1 MSEKWVVNASPL
13 IVLGKIGQINLL
25 NSLAKEIVVPSA
37 VAEEIKAGSENDSAK
52 LAFETGNFNI
62 VTTPSPNNELVAWDL
77 GAGET
82 SVLSFALENSEW
94 TAIIDDRAARK
105 CAISFNIPIKGSLAI
120 VVLAKKRG
128 VIPSA
133 KSLLHAMQDAGLR
146 LDDAL
151 IRKVLKETVN
161 EDW

>member
-52 LAFETGNFNI
+52 LAIETGNFNI

-82 SVLSFALENSEW
+82 SVLSFALENSGW
-94 TAIIDDRAARK
+94 TAIIDDRVARK

-120 VVLAKKRG
+120 VVLAKKRR